1 MDWMNPTT
9 ACTPVSPV
17 FVGREVELAVLVRA
31 ARAAEGGDAQA
42 VLVRGEAGVGKTR
55 LVEELLRALEPGAA
69 VVAVGGCIEVGHDGF
84 PFAPFSEV
92 LRTLWHRF
100 RDEVRAA
107 SAGQEAL
114 LARVLPDPDLPVPAV
129 HRDGDVTRL
138 FALITRI
145 LERLASERPV
155 VLVVEDLHW
164 ADASTRDLLGFL
176 FRTRRT
182 GRLLIV
188 GTYRTDDVRRG
199 HPLRPLL
206 AELDRLRS
214 VRRVDLSRFTRG
226 EVTGQLTGILG
237 APPDPGFV
245 DGIFARSDGNAFFV
259 EELARAHR
267 DRVGTGLD
275 GLRDVLLTRLESLT
289 EESQRIVRTAAQG
302 GAVIGYPLLKAV
314 AGLPEGALI
323 DALRA
328 AVLAQ
333 ILVPEP
339 NGTDYRFRHSLVR
352 EAAGATLLPGER
364 ALINRRYGEVLEAD
378 PSLVRAEELTGRL
391 AQHWHAA
398 RDEVKALHMT
408 VAAAEE
414 ARDRCAYADQ
424 LFLLERALHLW
435 DLVPEEARADL
446 PALRFPATYPGGRG
460 EDADAGLCHQH
471 LLAAATVAA
480 MHSGDFERAL
490 HLVDT
495 ALEHLAAVEDDRP
508 LYVAWFWTQRSR
520 LVEGL
525 SRGDGWQE
533 VQTARKAV
541 AALPPS
547 VVGAEVLVR
556 VANWGAMHRPGPGSR
571 ADAEKAVEYATRAGA
586 EELALHARLTR
597 CLLDADTDTD
607 GSVVDELYAVRQR
620 AEELGEL
627 TLAGRVN
634 QNLPS
639 ILEGVGRSEEALAAA
654 DHGIALCRS
663 LGLTDREAWVHANR
677 SFSLFSLGR
686 WDESEAALGAAAGLA
701 RARLPRWT
709 FEARRAFLLLLRGEV
724 DAAAAQL
731 ALAEE
736 LRGTEKLQTQL
747 LVALS
752 HCTMEIAARQGR
764 IAEARAEFL
773 RADDA
778 GLTDG
783 PVRWSLPMLC
793 TAAAIEGAAR
803 RTTPDGACPE
813 VLAVLHRAA
822 ARQEAVLPVSVA
834 YARLLCA
841 ELRHAEGDDDPGP
854 WSAAVAAFARTERTY
869 EPAWALLGEGRALL
883 ADRRREAEAHDRLTR
898 AHAIAT
904 RLGAGLL
911 LADIGQLTGA
921 SEASDGNR
929 PAGGPESPCADA
941 PEGAKTAGA
950 GTDGL
955 SSFGLT
961 PRESEVLELV
971 ARGYSNRRIAEELF
985 ISQKTTST
993 HVSSIL
999 AKLGASGRTEAAAI
1013 AYRHGFSA
1021 PL

>member
-1 MDWMNPTT
+1 MNPTT
-9 ACTPVSPV
+9 ARTPVSPV
-17 FVGREVELAVLVRA
+17 FVGREVELAELVRA
-31 ARAAEGGDAQA
+31 ARAAEGGDSQA
-42 VLVRGEAGVGKTR
+42 VLLRGEAGVGKTR
-55 LVEELLRALEPGAA
+55 LVEELLRALEPGQA
-69 VVAVGGCIEVGHDGF
+69 VVASGGCIEAGGDGF

-92 LRTLWHRF
+92 LRTLWRRF
-100 RDEVRAA
+100 QDEVRAA

-114 LARVLPDPDLPVPAV
+114 LARVLPDSDLPAPAV
-129 HRDGDVTRL
+129 HRDNDVTRL

-155 VLVVEDLHW
+155 VLVIEDLHW

-182 GRLLIV
+182 GKLLIV
-188 GTYRTDDVRRG
+188 GTYRSDDVRRG

-214 VRRVDLSRFTRG
+214 VCRVDLSRFTRG

-237 APPDPGFV
+237 APPDPGVV
-245 DGIFARSDGNAFFV
+245 DDIFARSDGNAFFV

-267 DRVGTGLD
+267 DHVGTGLED
-275 GLRDVLLTRLESLT
+275 LRDVLLTRLESLP
-289 EESQRIVRTAAQG
+289 EESQRVVRTAAQG
-302 GAVIGYPLLKAV
+302 GAVIEYPLLKAV
-314 AGLPEGALI
+314 AGLPEDVLI

-339 NGTDYRFRHSLVR
+339 NGTNYRFRHSLVR
-352 EAAGATLLPGER
+352 EAVGATLLPGEQ
-364 ALINRRYGEVLEAD
+364 ALINRRYGEALEAD

-391 AQHWHAA
+391 ARHWHAA
-398 RDEVKALHMT
+398 QDDVKALHMS

-414 ARDRCAYADQ
+414 ARERCAYADQ
-424 LFLLERALHLW
+424 LWLLDRALLLW
-435 DLVPEEARADL
+435 DRVPAQARAAL
-446 PALRFPATYPGGRG
+446 PALRFPETYPCGGPG
-460 EDADAGLCHQH
+460 ADGDEAPCHQH
-471 LLAAATVAA
+471 LLATATFAA
-480 MHSGDFERAL
+480 MHSGDFEKAL
-490 HLVDT
+490 CLVDT
-495 ALEHLAAVEDDRP
+495 ALRDLSAAKGEYP
-508 LYVAWFWTQRSR
+508 LYAAWFWTQRSR

-533 VQTARKAV
+533 VQTARKLV

-556 VANWGAMHRPGPGSR
+556 VANWGAMHRPGPASR
-571 ADAEKAVEYATRAGA
+571 ADAEEAVEYATRAGA

-597 CLLDADTDTD
+597 CLLDAGTDTC
-607 GSVVDELYAVRQR
+607 GSVVDELYAVRRR

-627 TLAGRVN
+627 TIVGRVN

-639 ILEGVGRSEEALAAA
+639 VLEGMGRSTEALAAA

-663 LGLTDREAWVHANR
+663 LGLTDREAWVHSNR

-686 WDESEAALGAAAGLA
+686 WAEAGTALDEAAALA

-709 FEARRAFLLLLRGEV
+709 FAARRAVVLLLRGEV

-731 ALAEE
+731 DAAEE
-736 LRGTEKLQTQL
+736 LRGTEKLQTQF
-747 LVALS
+747 LVALG

-764 IAEARAEFL
+764 LADARAEFL
-773 RADDA
+773 RAEEA

-803 RTTPDGACPE
+803 RSTSAGGSPE
-813 VLAVLHRAA
+813 VLAALRRAA
-822 ARQEAVLPVSVA
+822 ARQQAVLPVSLA
-834 YARLLCA
+834 YAHLLEA

-854 WSAAVAAFARTERTY
+854 WSAAVAAFEQTERAY
-869 EPAWALLGEGRALL
+869 ESAWALLGEGRALL
-883 ADRRREAEAHDRLTR
+883 ADRQRQAEAHDRLTR
-898 AHAIAT
+898 AHALAT

-911 LADIGQLTGA
+911 LSDIGRLTGPVGLPRQEETA
-921 SEASDGNR
+921 TAR
-929 PAGGPESPCADA
+929 AGGPP
-941 PEGAKTAGA
+941 
-950 GTDGL
+950 
-955 SSFGLT
+955 SFGLT

-971 ARGYSNRRIAEELF
+971 ALGYTNRRIAEELF

-1013 AYRHGFSA
+1013 AYRHGLST

>member
-1 MDWMNPTT
+1 MDRMNPTT
-9 ACTPVSPV
+9 ARTPVSPV
-17 FVGREVELAVLVRA
+17 FVGREAELAELVQA
-31 ARAAEGGDAQA
+31 ARAAESGDSRA

-55 LVEELLRALEPGAA
+55 LVEELLRALGPGAA
-69 VVAVGGCIEVGHDGF
+69 AVAVGGCIEVGGDGF
-84 PFAPFSEV
+84 PFAPFSEM
-92 LRTLWHRF
+92 LRTLWQRF
-100 RDEVRAA
+100 PDEVRTA

-114 LARVLPDPDLPVPAV
+114 LARVLPDLDHPVPAV

-145 LERLASERPV
+145 LESLASARPV
-155 VLVVEDLHW
+155 VLVIEDLHW

-188 GTYRTDDVRRG
+188 GTYRSDDVCSG
-199 HPLRPLL
+199 HPLRPML

-214 VRRVDLSRFTRG
+214 VHRVDLSRFTRG
-226 EVTGQLTGILG
+226 EVGGQLTGILG
-237 APPDPGFV
+237 APPDPGVLDDIFV
-245 DGIFARSDGNAFFV
+245 RSDGNAFFV

-275 GLRDVLLTRLESLT
+275 DLRDVLLTRLEALP

-314 AGLPEGALI
+314 AGLPEDALI

-352 EAAGATLLPGER
+352 EAVGAALLPGEQ

-391 AQHWHAA
+391 AQHWYAA
-398 RDEVKALHMT
+398 EDTVKALHMC

-414 ARDRCAYADQ
+414 ARHRCAYADQ
-424 LFLLERALHLW
+424 LLLLERALHLW
-435 DLVPEEARADL
+435 DRVPDEDRAHL
-446 PALRFPATYPGGRG
+446 PALRFPETYPNGAPG
-460 EDADAGLCHQH
+460 EEPGPCHQH
-471 LLAAATVAA
+471 LLATATVAA
-480 MHSGDFERAL
+480 MHSGDFEKAL

-495 ALEHLAAVEDDRP
+495 ALAHLSEVEGDHP

-525 SRGDGWQE
+525 SRGDGWYE

-547 VVGAEVLVR
+547 VVAAEVLVR
-556 VANWGAMHRPGPGSR
+556 VANWGAMHRPGAASR
-571 ADAEKAVEYATRAGA
+571 ADAERAVEYATRAGA

-597 CLLDADTDTD
+597 CLLDAETDTD
-607 GSVVDELYAVRQR
+607 GSVVDELYAVRRR

-639 ILEGVGRSEEALAAA
+639 ILEGVGRSKEALEAA

-663 LGLTDREAWVHANR
+663 LGLTDREAWVHSNR

-686 WDESEAALGAAAGLA
+686 WDEAGAALDEAAGLA

-709 FEARRAFLLLLRGEV
+709 FEARRAVHLLLRGEV

-736 LRGTEKLQTQL
+736 LRGTEKLQAQL

-764 IAEARAEFL
+764 LAEARAELL

-778 GLTDG
+778 GLTAG
-783 PVRWSLPMLC
+783 PVRWSLPLLC
-793 TAAAIEGAAR
+793 TAAAVEGAAR
-803 RTTPDGACPE
+803 RSAPGGASRE
-813 VLAVLHRAA
+813 VLDVLHRAA
-822 ARQEAVLPVSVA
+822 ARQEAVLPVSAA
-834 YARLLCA
+834 YARLLRA
-841 ELRHAEGDDDPGP
+841 ELCHAEGDDDPAP
-854 WSAAVAAFARTERTY
+854 WSAAVAAFARTERVH
-869 EPAWALLGEGRALL
+869 ELAWALLGEGRALL
-883 ADRRREAEAHDRLTR
+883 ADRRRDAEARDRLAR

-911 LADIGQLTGA
+911 LADIGQLTGEGDA
-921 SEASDGNR
+921 IAPSGTPQRE
-929 PAGGPESPCADA
+929 ESP
-941 PEGAKTAGA
+941 G
-950 GTDGL
+950 GL
-955 SSFGLT
+955 SAFGLT

-971 ARGYSNRRIAEELF
+971 ARGHSNRRIAEELF

-1021 PL
+1021 SP

>member
-9 ACTPVSPV
+9 ARTPVSPV
-17 FVGREVELAVLVRA
+17 FVGREAELAELVRA
-31 ARAAEGGDAQA
+31 ARAAEGGDSQA

-69 VVAVGGCIEVGHDGF
+69 AVVAVGGCIEVGGDGF
-84 PFAPFSEV
+84 PLAPFSEV
-92 LRTLWHRF
+92 LRTLWQRF

-114 LARVLPDPDLPVPAV
+114 LARVLPDAELPVPAV
-129 HRDGDVTRL
+129 HREGDMTRL
-138 FALITRI
+138 FALITRV

-155 VLVVEDLHW
+155 VLVIEDLHW

-188 GTYRTDDVRRG
+188 GTYRSDDVRRG

-214 VRRVDLSRFTRG
+214 VRRVDLSRFSRG

-237 APPDPGFV
+237 APPDPDVV
-245 DGIFARSDGNAFFV
+245 DDIFARSDGNAFFV

-267 DRVGTGLD
+267 DHVGTGLD
-275 GLRDVLLTRLESLT
+275 DLRDILLTRLETLP
-289 EESQRIVRTAAQG
+289 EASQRVVRTAAQG

-314 AGLPEGALI
+314 AGLPEDALI

-352 EAAGATLLPGER
+352 EAVGTTLLPGEQ
-364 ALINRRYGEVLEAD
+364 ALINRRYGEALEAD

-398 RDEVKALHMT
+398 EDDVKALHMS

-414 ARDRCAYADQ
+414 ARNRCAYADQ

-435 DLVPEEARADL
+435 DRVAQEDRADL
-446 PALRFPATYPGGRG
+446 PALRFPATYPNGAPG
-460 EDADAGLCHQH
+460 EEGPCHQH
-471 LLAAATVAA
+471 LIATATVAA

-495 ALEHLAAVEDDRP
+495 ALEDLSAVETEHP
-508 LYVAWFWTQRSR
+508 LYVAWFWIQRSR

-525 SRGDGWQE
+525 SRGDGWHE
-533 VQTARKAV
+533 VETARKAV

-571 ADAEKAVEYATRAGA
+571 ADAEEAVEYATRAGA

-597 CLLDADTDTD
+597 CMLDADTDAD
-607 GSVVDELYAVRQR
+607 GSVVDELYAVRER

-627 TLAGRVN
+627 TIAGRVN

-639 ILEGVGRSEEALAAA
+639 VLEGVGRSKEALAAA

-663 LGLTDREAWVHANR
+663 LGLTDREAWVHSNR
-677 SFSLFSLGR
+677 SFSLVSLGR
-686 WDESEAALGAAAGLA
+686 WAEAAAALDEAAALA

-709 FEARRAFLLLLRGEV
+709 FEARRAVLLLLRGEV

-731 ALAEE
+731 DLAEE
-736 LRGTEKLQTQL
+736 LRGTEKLQAQF

-752 HCTMEIAARQGR
+752 HCTLEIAARQGR
-764 IAEARAEFL
+764 LADARAEFL

-778 GLTDG
+778 GLTHG
-783 PVRWSLPMLC
+783 PVRWALPMLC
-793 TAAAIEGAAR
+793 TAAAVEGAAR
-803 RTTPDGACPE
+803 RSAPGGASPE
-813 VLAVLHRAA
+813 VLARLHRAA

-834 YARLLCA
+834 YGLLLRA
-841 ELRHAEGDDDPGP
+841 ELLHAEGDDDPGP
-854 WSAAVAAFARTERTY
+854 WSAAVAAFAGTERSY
-869 EPAWALLGEGRALL
+869 ESAWALFGEGRALL
-883 ADRRREAEAHDRLTR
+883 AGGRRDAEAHDRLTR

-911 LADIGQLTGA
+911 LSDIGQLTGTTGAAGATGPAPVPEPSSAAA
-921 SEASDGNR
+921 SGRA
-929 PAGGPESPCADA
+929 ES
-941 PEGAKTAGA
+941 GAA

-1013 AYRHGFSA
+1013 AYRHGFST